1 MKNTLIISLLFGVSL
16 LSCQKDPQEKLCEGI
31 ICDNDGECVNGAC
44 NCPPEWTGPSCA
56 QEVAPIKMR
65 VTKIS
70 LTDFP
75 LTDAGGAG
83 WDLFD
88 GADVFL
94 AIYKNG
100 ALLHETAV
108 AEDLTTQ
115 QEWTVNFEFSDPTA
129 TYNISVLD
137 YDDGITA
144 DDFMGGINFTPYKPG
159 QKFPTSYTLMCSGC
173 AVAFDFTGIIYFH

>member
-16 LSCQKDPQEKLCEGI
+16 LSCQKDPQEELCKGI

-44 NCPPEWTGPSCA
+44 DCPPEWTGPSCA
-56 QEVAPIKMR
+56 HEVAPIKMR
-65 VTKIS
+65 VTKIN

-137 YDDGITA
+137 YDDGLTA

-159 QKFPTSYTLMCSGC
+159 QKFPTSYILKCSGC
-173 AVAFDFTGIIYFH
+173 AVEFDFTGIIYFH